1 MSTHNMLRRLRP
13 NRSTSPLSLRT
24 RSQCYHYTTDRRVP
38 PSTTDPPPPSSSS
51 SASRWPALAIGL
63 ATGGL
68 LWYYYR
74 EPLHQYIHDYVAVHF
89 PLSSTSPQEQSGN
102 DDNNSDTMAVDTT
115 ITQLAV
121 EDYRRLVGWTW
132 LKPAVY
138 LWGSN
143 QHRQVDPQNNTATSK
158 NYAVLDKWDGRPLRQ
173 LLLGDKLAVAVDEQG
188 DVYLWGEGYSTD
200 VTGPQATLVGKDI
213 RQVAVTQD
221 KLFALSCSG
230 ELYMMYS
237 ARDRHAKTPGLLS
250 PDLISLPTSSTGTT
264 GTSSVLTPMASE
276 QSSWVSQALS
286 WLWPLSYFNYD
297 KSYDVQSNQGG
308 DFVSTLRQSSTY
320 YNMLVRT
327 TTDGWKP
334 GEMIREVVSG
344 DHHVC
349 LLTNHGRVWTAASDL
364 QGNDQGQLGRGP
376 EADLVKMPSS
386 AVEENSSHSSLSS
399 SNSALWLPHS
409 ALNPTETQPKSILP
423 TVRFQAVAGLP
434 RDIDQ
439 VACGSRHTVARSA
452 RGEVYGFGAND
463 FGQLALGLYA
473 EGKRRRLWPTQ
484 IMSLWPRTGRPVD
497 AQCVQVAAG
506 GDNTYFIIKTPPDTL
521 NKPKV
526 STTGTNTSTTQ
537 LLPSVVY
544 QVFACGNGQEGKLGN
559 HHYTHVQGVPVKIKT
574 LSDLTEYS
582 DQLQRT
588 VPIQPTRLVTCATHT
603 VAILGESTKD
613 DALLTL
619 DRGIRHNLERLA
631 TGIQDATSGHDVLA
645 WGNNRQGACHGLHS
659 GYLAKPSAMTGLK
672 PPSELA
678 MWWPEYS
685 TRLASLTTMPWMQ
698 LSPLMYL
705 TSGNPSTVVYQD
717 VAVGPHVTAVYLRVR
732 DI

>member
-1 MSTHNMLRRLRP
+1 MSARNVLRLRP
-13 NRSTSPLSLRT
+13 NRSIGPLSFRT
-24 RSQCYHYTTDRRVP
+24 RSRCHRYSTNRRVP
-38 PSTTDPPPPSSSS
+38 PSTTDPPSS

-68 LWYYYR
+68 VWYYYR
-74 EPLHQYIHDYVAVHF
+74 KPLHQYIHDYVAVYF
-89 PLSSTSPQEQSGN
+89 PLLSAPPPDQAGI
-102 DDNNSDTMAVDTT
+102 DDSDSDTMAVDTT
-115 ITQLAV
+115 VTQLAAK
-121 EDYRRLVGWTW
+121 DYRRLVGWTW

-143 QHRQVDPQNNTATSK
+143 QYRQVNPQNNTTTSK
-158 NYAVLDKWDGRPLRQ
+158 NYAVLDKWNGRPLRQ
-173 LLLGDKLAVAVDEQG
+173 LLLGDTLAVAVDEQG
-188 DVYLWGEGYSTD
+188 DVYQWGEGYSTNAIE
-200 VTGPQATLVGKDI
+200 PQATLVGKDI

-221 KLFALSCSG
+221 KLFALSCGG
-230 ELYMMYS
+230 ELYMLYS
-237 ARDRHAKTPGLLS
+237 ARDRNTKTPGTLS
-250 PDLISLPTSSTGTT
+250 PDLIPLATSSTGTVDAA
-264 GTSSVLTPMASE
+264 SVLTPMASE
-276 QSSWVSQALS
+276 QSSWVSKAFS
-286 WLWPLSYFNYD
+286 WLWPLNYFNYA
-297 KSYDVQSNQGG
+297 KSYDLQSNQGG
-308 DFVSTLRQSSTY
+308 DFVSALRQSSTY

-376 EADLVKMPSS
+376 EADRVKLPSS
-386 AVEENSSHSSLSS
+386 PVGESSSHSALSA
-399 SNSALWLPHS
+399 SNPSLWLPHS
-409 ALNPTETQPKSILP
+409 ALDPTEVQSKSPLP
-423 TVRFQAVAGLP
+423 TVRFQVVAGLP

-439 VACGSRHTVARSA
+439 VVCGSRHTVARSA

-463 FGQLALGLYA
+463 FGQLALGPYA
-473 EGKRRRLWPTQ
+473 EGKRRRYWPTQ

-506 GDNTYFIIKTPPDTL
+506 GDNTYFIIKTPPDTS
-521 NKPKV
+521 NRVKA
-526 STTGTNTSTTQ
+526 STTGSNTSTTQ
-537 LLPSVVY
+537 LLPTMVY

-559 HHYTHVQGVPVKIKT
+559 RHYTHIQGIPVKIKT

-582 DQLQRT
+582 DQLQQT

-613 DALLTL
+613 NDLLTL
-619 DRGIRHNLERLA
+619 DRGIQRNLERLA
-631 TGIQDATSGHDVLA
+631 DTQDMAPGHDVLA

-659 GYLAKPSAMTGLK
+659 GYLAKPNAMTGLK
-672 PPSELA
+672 PPVELVT
-678 MWWPEYS
+678 WWPEYS
-685 TRLASLTTMPWMQ
+685 TLLASLTVMPWMQ

-705 TSGNPSTVVYQD
+705 TSVSPSTVVYQD
-717 VAVGPHVTAVYLRVR
+717 VAVGPHVTAVYLRIR